1 MTELWDGFVEALRL
15 IVAFDDEVVDIAWR
29 SLRVSAVSTVLAA
42 LICVPLGGLISFR
55 NFRGKRLLINIIQTF
70 YSVPTVCVGL
80 FVFLMVSRAGPLGG
94 LGLLFTPTAMVLG
107 QALLITPIMLGL
119 TISALSGVDKNIRDT
134 TLSLGAS
141 ERQAI
146 WAIIKEARFA
156 ISAAIVLGFGRAI
169 SEVGVAMMVG
179 GNIRGF
185 TQILTTAI
193 ADEAEQGN
201 IELALALGVI
211 LLAIALIVT
220 LGVNLVQQRR

>member
-1 MTELWDGFVEALRL
+1 LTALWDAFVEALRL
-15 IVAFDDEVVDIAWR
+15 IVTFDHEVVDIAWR
-29 SLRVSAVSTVLAA
+29 SLRVSAASTILAA
-42 LICVPLGGLISFR
+42 LICIPLGGLISFR
-55 NFRGKRLLINIIQTF
+55 TFRGKRLLINVIQTF

-80 FVFLMVSRAGPLGG
+80 FVFLILSRAGPLGT
-94 LGLLFTPTAMVLG
+94 LGLLFSPTSMVLG

-119 TISALSGVDKNIRDT
+119 TISALSGVDKTIRDT

-156 ISAAIVLGFGRAI
+156 IGGAVVLGFGRAI

-179 GNIRGF
+179 GNIKGYTRL
-185 TQILTTAI
+185 LTTAI
-193 ADEAEQGN
+193 ALEAGKGE

-211 LLAIALIVT
+211 LIAIALIVS

>member
-1 MTELWDGFVEALRL
+1 LTELWDAFVEALQL
-15 IVAFDDEVVDIAWR
+15 IVTFDNEVMDIAWR
-29 SLRVSAVSTVLAA
+29 SLRVSAASTVLAA
-42 LICVPLGGLISFR
+42 LICIPLGGLIGFR
-55 NFRGKRLLINIIQTF
+55 NFRGKRLLINVIQTF

-80 FVFLMVSRAGPLGG
+80 FVFLMLSRAGPLGG

-119 TISALSGVDKNIRDT
+119 TISALSGVDKTIRDT

-156 ISAAIVLGFGRAI
+156 IGAAIVLGFGRAI

-179 GNIRGF
+179 GNIRGL
-185 TQILTTAI
+185 TRILTTTI
-193 ADEAEQGN
+193 ALEAGKGELV
-201 IELALALGVI
+201 LALALGVI
-211 LLAIALIVT
+211 LIAIALIVS

>member
-1 MTELWDGFVEALRL
+1 LTELWDAFVEALRL
-15 IVAFDDEVVDIAWR
+15 IVTFDHEVVDIAWR
-29 SLRVSAVSTVLAA
+29 SLRISAASTVLAA
-42 LICVPLGGLISFR
+42 LICIPLGGLISFR
-55 NFRGKRLLINIIQTF
+55 TFRGKRLLINVIQTF

-80 FVFLMVSRAGPLGG
+80 FVFLMLSKAGPLGG

-156 ISAAIVLGFGRAI
+156 IGAAIVLGFGRAI

-185 TQILTTAI
+185 TRLLTTAI
-193 ADEAEQGN
+193 ALEAGKGELV
-201 IELALALGVI
+201 LALALGVI
-211 LLAIALIVT
+211 LIAIALIVS
-220 LGVNLVQQRR
+220 LGVNLVQQRH

>member
-1 MTELWDGFVEALRL
+1 LTALWDAFVEALRL
-15 IVAFDDEVVDIAWR
+15 IVTFDHEVVHIAWR
-29 SLRVSAVSTVLAA
+29 SLRVSATSTFLAA
-42 LICVPLGGLISFR
+42 LICIPLGGLISFR
-55 NFRGKRLLINIIQTF
+55 SFRGKRLLINIIQTF

-80 FVFLMVSRAGPLGG
+80 FVFLMLSREGPLGG

-156 ISAAIVLGFGRAI
+156 IGAAIVLGFGRAI

-179 GNIRGF
+179 ANIRGF
-185 TQILTTAI
+185 TSLLTTTI
-193 ADEAEQGN
+193 ANEANKGN

-211 LLAIALIVT
+211 LIAIALIVS
-220 LGVNLVQQRR
+220 LGVNLVQQRH

>member
-1 MTELWDGFVEALRL
+1 MTELWDAFAEALRL
-15 IVAFDDEVVDIAWR
+15 IVTFDHEVVDIAWR
-29 SLRVSAVSTVLAA
+29 SLRVSAASTVLAA
-42 LICVPLGGLISFR
+42 LICIPLGGLISFR
-55 NFRGKRLLINIIQTF
+55 SFRGKRLLINIIQTF

-80 FVFLMVSRAGPLGG
+80 FVFLMLSKAGPLGG
-94 LGLLFTPTAMVLG
+94 LGLLFTPTAMALG

-119 TISALSGVDKNIRDT
+119 TIAALSGVDKNIRDT

-156 ISAAIVLGFGRAI
+156 IGAAIALGFGRAL
-169 SEVGVAMMVG
+169 SEVGVATILG
-179 GNIRGF
+179 ANIKGF
-185 TQILTTAI
+185 TRLLTTAI
-193 ADEAEQGN
+193 ANETQQGN

-211 LLAIALIVT
+211 LLAMALMVT

>member
-1 MTELWDGFVEALRL
+1 MTELWDAFVEALRL
-15 IVAFDDEVVDIAWR
+15 IVTLDHEVVDIAWR
-29 SLRVSAVSTVLAA
+29 SLRISAASTVLAA
-42 LICVPLGGLISFR
+42 VICIPLGGLISFR
-55 NFRGKRLLINIIQTF
+55 SFRGKRLLINIIQTF

-80 FVFLMVSRAGPLGG
+80 FIYLMFSAAGPLGG
-94 LGLLFTPTAMVLG
+94 LHLMFTPTAMVLG

-156 ISAAIVLGFGRAI
+156 IGAAIVLGFGRAI

-185 TQILTTAI
+185 TRILTTTI
-193 ADEAEQGN
+193 ALEAGKGELV
-201 IELALALGVI
+201 LALALGVI
-211 LLAIALIVT
+211 LIAIALIVS